1 MRTRERV
8 VTTYLVKRLLSLPLT
23 LVGVSV
29 VTFLFLRLIPGDA
42 IAARLGT
49 STALS
54 AEQLERMRSFYGLDQ
69 PLHVQYV
76 SWLGSLLR
84 GDAGF
89 SVRSGQPV
97 TAEIA
102 GRLPV
107 TIELA
112 LAAAV
117 VALLLGIPLGLASAL
132 KPNSGAD
139 LLARGFGLIG
149 LALPNFWLGTLAIL
163 LFSRYLHWMPNT
175 GGYVDFVADPAA
187 NLRFLLFPALTL
199 GVAMAAVVMRT
210 TRSAMLDVLG
220 ADYIRTAHA
229 KGLRAG
235 RVIERHALK
244 NGMIVVITI
253 LGIQVGYL
261 LGGAVVV
268 EEVFSLPG
276 LGRMLLNAIN
286 QRDYALVQG
295 GVLVIATLFVVTNAA
310 VDVLYGFLDPRIRFA

>member
-1 MRTRERV
+1 LTA
-8 VTTYLVKRLLSLPLT
+8 YLVKRLLSLPLT
-23 LVGVSV
+23 LLGVSL

-54 AEQLERMRSFYGLDQ
+54 PEQLARMRALFGLDE

-76 SWLGSLLR
+76 TWLGSLLR

-97 TAEIA
+97 TTEIA
-102 GRLPV
+102 ARLPV

-117 VALLLGIPLGLASAL
+117 VALGLGIPLGLVSAL
-132 KPNSGAD
+132 QPGGVLD
-139 LLARGFGLIG
+139 LAARGFGLLG

-163 LFSRYLHWMPNT
+163 LFARYLHWMPNT
-175 GGYVDFVADPAA
+175 GGYVDLWVDPAA
-187 NLRFLLFPALTL
+187 NVRFLIFPAVTL

-220 ADYIRTAHA
+220 ADYIRTA
-229 KGLRAG
+229 LLPRQVV
-235 RVIERHALK
+235 RRHALK
-244 NGMIVVITI
+244 NGLIVVVTV

-276 LGRMLLNAIN
+276 LGRLLLAAIN
-286 QRDYALVQG
+286 QRDYALVQAS
-295 GVLVIATLFVVTNAA
+295 VLVIAALFVAA
-310 VDVLYGFLDPRIRFA
+310 NTVVDVAYGFLDPRIRFG